1 IDLLRL
7 FYPSL
12 ANNKKSKPYS
22 VGFMHSGGE
31 KPLSNQ
37 EITDSGT
44 RLRTERSK
52 VRQNRQERFWT
63 HFGSDMCGERSAS
76 FFKRFLCLL
85 LSFPKGDQRA

>member
-1 IDLLRL
+1 MISQPVKGPYLNCIDLLRL

-12 ANNKKSKPYS
+12 VNSKKSKPYS

-44 RLRTERSK
+44 LLQGIG
-52 VRQNRQERFWT
+52 VRAKQ
-63 HFGSDMCGERSAS
+63 DV
-76 FFKRFLCLL
+76 
-85 LSFPKGDQRA
+85 

>member
-37 EITDSGT
+37 EITDSGGSIQT
-44 RLRTERSK
+44 LRLLYDHPI
-52 VRQNRQERFWT
+52 WL
-63 HFGSDMCGERSAS
+63 A
-76 FFKRFLCLL
+76 
-85 LSFPKGDQRA
+85 